1 MVKLPKA
8 EDCCQQAKAIT
19 HVLVTGKH
27 DEDPD
32 YPGIPYP
39 LSDIGKL
46 QNLGPLNIKCGYKT
60 VGPVGFWICEDCQRR
75 LGLIW

>member
-8 EDCCQQAKAIT
+8 EDCCQQSKAIT
-19 HVLVTGKH
+19 HVLVTGPLY
-27 DEDPD
+27 ESLRWA
-32 YPGIPYP
+32 YP

-46 QNLGPLNIKCGYKT
+46 RNYGPLNVKCGHKT
-60 VGPVGFWICEDCQRR
+60 LGPVGFWICEDCQRR